1 MARVGFNF
9 HNCVPAIELTFSI
22 RGEMGVFTLMSLLFS
37 KLKNFKML
45 KDYVPQNDADFNSWQ
60 ANLVE
65 ITEANL
71 IPWGILAAD
80 FTTLQTAQ
88 TLWNSAYADA
98 EIKTDRSTAEV
109 KAKIEARGAYE
120 TALRTFY
127 NQWLA
132 GNTRVS
138 TKDRERMELTIK
150 VDSRKPAPVPTTIPI
165 GNVDFSNRLHH
176 EISFV
181 DSATPTRRAKPEGVH
196 GCEIW
201 TKVDGAAPVKASEV
215 TYLGTATR
223 SPYKVTFDGDQQGK
237 IAYYM
242 LRWVNM
248 REEPGLWSSVISATV
263 AG

>member
-1 MARVGFNF
+1 
-9 HNCVPAIELTFSI
+9 
-22 RGEMGVFTLMSLLFS
+22 
-37 KLKNFKML
+37 ML

-80 FTTLQTAQ
+80 FTILQTAQ
-88 TLWNSAYADA
+88 TLWNTAYADA
-98 EIKTDRSTAEV
+98 EIKTDRSSAEV
-109 KAKIEARGAYE
+109 KAKVEARAAYE
-120 TALRTFY
+120 AALRTFY
-127 NQWLA
+127 MQWLA

-138 TKDRERMELTIK
+138 TKDRERMELTVK
-150 VDSRKPAPVPTTIPI
+150 VDSRKPTPMPTTSPV
-165 GNVDFSNRLHH
+165 GQVDFSLRLHH
-176 EISFV
+176 LVSFV
-181 DSATPTRRAKPEGVH
+181 DSTTPSRKAKPEGTH

-201 TKVDGAAPVKASEV
+201 TKVDGAAPAKANEF

-223 SPYKVTFDGDQQGK
+223 SPYKVAFDGDQQGK

-248 REEPGLWSSVISATV
+248 REEHGPWSSVISATV